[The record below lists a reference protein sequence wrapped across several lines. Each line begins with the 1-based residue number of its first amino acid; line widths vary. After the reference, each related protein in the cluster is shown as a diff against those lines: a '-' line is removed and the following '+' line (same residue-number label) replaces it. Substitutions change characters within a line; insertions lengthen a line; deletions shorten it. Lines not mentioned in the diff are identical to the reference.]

1 MSGFRE
7 SNEELQAQMLNK
19 GLEEGRSLLANPA
32 HNNSLA
38 AELEAMD
45 ENEVRMD
52 QLVTYI
58 YQKYLIFT
66 FLSRFS
72 CCTLLYRNIVR
83 RNIITRKKK
92 KQICHGWTQLLV

>member
-1 MSGFRE
+1 MNWLNSLSNCVLKWLSVAGFRE

-52 QLVTYI
+52 QPFTYI
-58 YQKYLIFT
+58 YQNT
-66 FLSRFS
+66 FA
-72 CCTLLYRNIVR
+72 
-83 RNIITRKKK
+83 TR
-92 KQICHGWTQLLV
+92 QENV